1 MALLLNDGRWQTE
14 FEKALNAIEDDF
26 AFYFHHQT
34 GQIHYLT
41 KDEFKGEFERL
52 AERNVA
58 CEKTY
63 DRKFNG
69 RKVRIMKFTPKTIW
83 AEKHMMMLENDPFM
97 LMVFGIMSKG
107 WFYVIPSKV

>member
-1 MALLLNDGRWQTE
+1 MALIVNDGRWDTA
-14 FEKALNAIEDDF
+14 FEKALDAVEDDF

-41 KDEFKGEFERL
+41 KDEFKGEFHRL
-52 AERNVA
+52 AERDVV

-63 DRKFNG
+63 DKKFKG
-69 RKVRIMKFTPKTIW
+69 RQMRIMKFTPKTIV
-83 AEKHMMMLENDPFM
+83 AQKKMILQENDPYM

-107 WFYVIPSKV
+107 WFYVVPNKM